1 MPSDKAKEKKQQRK
15 DLRAAGL
22 PPGVKLPPGVTVEQ
36 FQQAM
41 AQRQQQQMQQQ
52 QQQARQQAM
61 RQQQL
66 AAQVKAQQAA
76 TKRKLEIEA
85 KIAAGADPDAPENQI
100 QQVQHQGQPQQPVRR
115 QRPPPPPWFKGDD
128 RHLSITLYPIYINKH
143 KTVAGGR
150 RVPQD
155 IAVPRPHIQEMF
167 VVLQHAQFKVIMV
180 HKMHPRDT
188 FKGDVC
194 NVGRLH
200 ILFKN
205 EDGTPIKP
213 DIAKNKNELLR
224 YICKMVPK
232 LKSRAQNQ
240 GQNPQIEELE
250 QASQQPDSSSPQT
263 GQPQNSQQSPATQ
276 KKKKRTGRGKR

>member
-1 MPSDKAKEKKQQRK
+1 MPSDKAKEKKEQRK
-15 DLRAAGL
+15 QLRAAGL

-41 AQRQQQQMQQQ
+41 KQRQQQMQQQQ

-66 AAQVKAQQAA
+66 AAQVKAQQEAM
-76 TKRKLEIEA
+76 RKKAEIEK

-100 QQVQHQGQPQQPVRR
+100 QEIPQGPQQPVRR
-115 QRPPPPPWFKGDD
+115 QRPPPPSWFKGDD
-128 RHLSITLYPIYINKH
+128 RHLSITLYPIYINKA

-150 RVPQD
+150 RVPQE
-155 IAVPRPHIQEMF
+155 IAIPRPHIQEMF

-205 EDGTPIKP
+205 EDGTPVKP

-224 YICKMVPK
+224 YICKMIPK
-232 LKSRAQNQ
+232 LKSRAQHQ
-240 GQNPQIEELE
+240 GQQPQIEELE
-250 QASQQPDSSSPQT
+250 PQTQPASPQT
-263 GQPQNSQQSPATQ
+263 GQPQTSQSPAQT

>member
-1 MPSDKAKEKKQQRK
+1 MPSDKAKEKKEQRK
-15 DLRAAGL
+15 QLRAAGL

-41 AQRQQQQMQQQ
+41 QQRQQQMQQQ
-52 QQQARQQAM
+52 QQQQAKQQAM

-66 AAQVKAQQAA
+66 AAQVKAQQEAM
-76 TKRKLEIEA
+76 RKKAEIEA
-85 KIAAGADPDAPENQI
+85 KIAAGGDPEDPENQI
-100 QQVQHQGQPQQPVRR
+100 QQIQQQGQQQPVRR

-128 RHLSITLYPIYINKH
+128 RHLSITLYPIYINKG

-150 RVPQD
+150 RVPQE
-155 IAVPRPHIQEMF
+155 IAIPRPHIQEMF

-232 LKSRAQNQ
+232 LKSRAQHSAQ
-240 GQNPQIEELE
+240 PQIEELE
-250 QASQQPDSSSPQT
+250 QAQQQPDSPQT
-263 GQPQNSQQSPATQ
+263 GQPQNSQQSPATT

>member
-1 MPSDKAKEKKQQRK
+1 MPSDKAKEKKEQRK
-15 DLRAAGL
+15 QLRAAGL

-41 AQRQQQQMQQQ
+41 QQRQQQMQQQ
-52 QQQARQQAM
+52 QQQQAKQQAM

-66 AAQVKAQQAA
+66 AAQVKAQQEAM
-76 TKRKLEIEA
+76 RKKAEIEA
-85 KIAAGADPDAPENQI
+85 KIAAGGDPEDPENQI
-100 QQVQHQGQPQQPVRR
+100 QQIQQQGQQQPVRR

-128 RHLSITLYPIYINKH
+128 RHLSITLYPIYINKG

-150 RVPQD
+150 RVPQE
-155 IAVPRPHIQEMF
+155 IAIPRPHIQEMF

-232 LKSRAQNQ
+232 LKSRAQHSAQ
-240 GQNPQIEELE
+240 PQIEELE
-250 QASQQPDSSSPQT
+250 QAQQPDSPQT
-263 GQPQNSQQSPATQ
+263 GQPQNSQQSPATT